1 MRSEGK
7 FVEVD
12 GMKESMNVQMNIR
25 KIKKKDGENKG
36 IRMRKGKN
44 LYNEE

>member
-12 GMKESMNVQMNIR
+12 GMESMNVQINIR
-25 KIKKKDGENKG
+25 KIKKKMER
-36 IRMRKGKN
+36 IRG
-44 LYNEE
+44 